1 MATMEAR
8 VNVDY
13 QVLFN
18 IVMVLATGMGGWIM
32 GRITRA
38 LDQLDGDVRAMPEK
52 YVSKADYRTDLQDIK
67 AGLERIFDKLDG
79 KADK

>member
-1 MATMEAR
+1 MS
-8 VNVDY
+8 VDY

-18 IVMVLATGMGGWIM
+18 IVMAVAASMGGWIM

-38 LDQLDGDVRAMPEK
+38 LEQLDNDVRTMPDK
-52 YVSKADYRTDLQDIK
+52 YVNKADYRVDLHDIK